1 MPTNASQKCIRRLW
15 SRGKILVVS
24 YDLVELPFLWFVVT
38 FPKLQ
43 NIYTAAYIGPKRLY
57 RLQGELNIS
66 DWLIKLGGWGRTV
79 WARGYILIEIGVYT
93 IILIC
98 RLIESE
104 AHHISFLKS
113 KARES
118 NLDGFLMRFNGRE
131 DQSLS
136 LIKYFRVYDR
146 TSMLFSLASTQ
157 QENKCLFKNLLCS
170 VSLQL
175 WNNK

>member
-1 MPTNASQKCIRRLW
+1 MPTNASQNCIRWLW
-15 SRGKILVVS
+15 SLGKILVVS

-43 NIYTAAYIGPKRLY
+43 NIYIYTTAYIGPKRLY
-57 RLQGELNIS
+57 SLQGELNIS

-98 RLIESE
+98 RWIESE
-104 AHHISFLKS
+104 AHHISFLKT

-118 NLDGFLMRFNGRE
+118 NLEGYLMRFNGRE

-136 LIKYFRVYDR
+136 LIKYFRG
-146 TSMLFSLASTQ
+146 
-157 QENKCLFKNLLCS
+157 
-170 VSLQL
+170 L
-175 WNNK
+175 W